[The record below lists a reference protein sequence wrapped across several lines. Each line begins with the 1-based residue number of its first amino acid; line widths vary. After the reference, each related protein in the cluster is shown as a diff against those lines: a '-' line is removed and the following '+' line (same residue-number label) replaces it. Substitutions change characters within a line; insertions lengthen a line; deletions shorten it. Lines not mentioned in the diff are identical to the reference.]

1 VASGTVRPCGYA
13 ATAAG
18 FLDEAAAD
26 GDGRNLAVRQLA
38 ALQGIGY
45 GLLAIVDQLADIADT
60 GADQAGQLGEIGG
73 YVADLYRE
81 PSAPA
86 RSGRSGAWRSGAAC
100 SGVRDEPPAG
110 NRPG

>member
-1 VASGTVRPCGYA
+1 MASGTVRPCGYA

-81 PSAPA
+81 PLGSRALGALRRLALRGRMFGGA
-86 RSGRSGAWRSGAAC
+86 R
-100 SGVRDEPPAG
+100 
-110 NRPG
+110 